1 MAPKKQQSSLKRNRH
16 STGGDDQELKKP
28 RRSNR
33 LSSQPQKEPHTPKD
47 PKQQTPIK
55 NQYLPSPL
63 TNHESTATE
72 PNYKEQTATPPEGR
86 PSQIRHVTPLSSP
99 QLNALSSPPQDT
111 QILSQFVY
119 PPRDIERDLDDDDGN
134 WGYLFPLKETGHR
147 LIMKRRAFCPAP
159 SNPLEISR
167 TTVKSKKKGKK
178 QLEEDEVQ
186 YEEDKRIEGFPAG
199 GYLIGRH
206 PECDMVLDI
215 PTVSNR
221 HCLLFNETRNGDS
234 IAVLED
240 LSSNGT
246 FVNEALV
253 GRNKRRELEDG
264 DEITILDEA
273 RFVFR
278 YPKNRDSSAF
288 NSQYRIL
295 QQLGK
300 GHFATVYLCVDRSS
314 GFKYAVK
321 KFERRMG
328 ESQKSQT
335 EGLQQE
341 IALLMSVSHP
351 NVLCLK
357 ETFDEQDGV
366 YLVLELAAEGE
377 LFNLIVT
384 KQKLTEEE
392 TRKIFIQLFQG
403 TKYLHERNIVH
414 RDIKPEN
421 ILLTDK
427 VLSVKLADFGLAKI
441 IGEESFTTTL
451 CGTPSYVAPEILEN
465 TRHRKY
471 TKAVDIWSLGVV
483 LYICLCGFPPFSDEL
498 YSKDN
503 PYTLAQ
509 QIKMGRFDYPSPYW
523 DSIGDPAL
531 DLIDHMLTVDVAKRY
546 TVDQCMEHP
555 WTRNAVSA
563 HINPADST
571 DGLTGAMHSLDF
583 SKRKINRE
591 RTLLANINDVK
602 VSKVVEIK
610 DARVPGRGTQDAET
624 TRVKVWEKNLDGKIA
639 IATDT
644 APEKNN
650 KKKEEDPAANRQ
662 QEEFMGM
669 GGKGDMQLF
678 GDDISSRYLPE
689 EVPDTQKSAT

>member
-1 MAPKKQQSSLKRNRH
+1 M
-16 STGGDDQELKKP
+16 
-28 RRSNR
+28 
-33 LSSQPQKEPHTPKD
+33 
-47 PKQQTPIK
+47 
-55 NQYLPSPL
+55 
-63 TNHESTATE
+63 
-72 PNYKEQTATPPEGR
+72 
-86 PSQIRHVTPLSSP
+86 V
-99 QLNALSSPPQDT
+99 
-111 QILSQFVY
+111 
-119 PPRDIERDLDDDDGN
+119 
-134 WGYLFPLKETGHR
+134 
-147 LIMKRRAFCPAP
+147 
-159 SNPLEISR
+159 
-167 TTVKSKKKGKK
+167 
-178 QLEEDEVQ
+178 
-186 YEEDKRIEGFPAG
+186 GFPAG
-199 GYLIGRH
+199 GYLVGRH
-206 PECDMVLDI
+206 PECDMIIDI

-221 HCLLFNETRNGDS
+221 HFLIFNETRNGDT

-246 FVNEALV
+246 FVNEALL

-278 YPKNRDSSAF
+278 YPRNRDSSAF
-288 NSQYRIL
+288 NSRYRIL

-300 GHFATVYLCVDRSS
+300 GHFATVYMCVERSS

-321 KFERRMG
+321 KFERRLG
-328 ESQKSQT
+328 ESQKSQQ

-357 ETFDEQDGV
+357 ETFDEPDGV
-366 YLVLELAAEGE
+366 YLILELAAEGE

-384 KQKLTEEE
+384 KQKLSEAE

-427 VLSVKLADFGLAKI
+427 NLSVKLADFGLAKI

-471 TKAVDIWSLGVV
+471 TRAVDIWSLGVV

-498 YSKDN
+498 YSSDN

-531 DLIDHMLTVDVAKRY
+531 DLIDRMLTVDVAKRI
-546 TVDQCMEHP
+546 TVDECLEHP
-555 WTRNAVSA
+555 WTRNAGN
-563 HINPADST
+563 INPADST
-571 DGLTGAMHSLDF
+571 DGLTGAMHALDF
-583 SKRKINRE
+583 SKRKIQRE
-591 RTLLANINDVK
+591 RTLLADINDVK
-602 VSKVVEIK
+602 VSKVVPVDGQHI
-610 DARVPGRGTQDAET
+610 PGASQGDTAK
-624 TRVKVWEKNLDGKIA
+624 VKVWQKNPNGKIVRS
-639 IATDT
+639 T
-644 APEKNN
+644 PKKNN
-650 KKKEEDPAANRQ
+650 KRNEPAAKEEDPAANRQ

-678 GDDISSRYLPE
+678 GDDISSRYLPA
-689 EVPDTQKSAT
+689 EVPDDKNSTK

>member
-1 MAPKKQQSSLKRNRH
+1 M
-16 STGGDDQELKKP
+16 
-28 RRSNR
+28 
-33 LSSQPQKEPHTPKD
+33 
-47 PKQQTPIK
+47 
-55 NQYLPSPL
+55 
-63 TNHESTATE
+63 
-72 PNYKEQTATPPEGR
+72 
-86 PSQIRHVTPLSSP
+86 
-99 QLNALSSPPQDT
+99 
-111 QILSQFVY
+111 
-119 PPRDIERDLDDDDGN
+119 
-134 WGYLFPLKETGHR
+134 KETGHR

-167 TTVKSKKKGKK
+167 ATVKSKKKGKK
-178 QLEEDEVQ
+178 QLAEDEDE
-186 YEEDKRIEGFPAG
+186 YEEEKRMEGFPSG
-199 GYLIGRH
+199 GYLVGRH

-253 GRNKRRELEDG
+253 GRNKRRELEDA

-300 GHFATVYLCVDRSS
+300 GHFATVYLCVDRAS

-427 VLSVKLADFGLAKI
+427 NLSVKLADFGLAKI

-451 CGTPSYVAPEILEN
+451 CGTPSCKL
-465 TRHRKY
+465 
-471 TKAVDIWSLGVV
+471 
-483 LYICLCGFPPFSDEL
+483 
-498 YSKDN
+498 
-503 PYTLAQ
+503 
-509 QIKMGRFDYPSPYW
+509 PSTF
-523 DSIGDPAL
+523 L
-531 DLIDHMLTVDVAKRY
+531 
-546 TVDQCMEHP
+546 
-555 WTRNAVSA
+555 
-563 HINPADST
+563 
-571 DGLTGAMHSLDF
+571 
-583 SKRKINRE
+583 
-591 RTLLANINDVK
+591 
-602 VSKVVEIK
+602 
-610 DARVPGRGTQDAET
+610 
-624 TRVKVWEKNLDGKIA
+624 
-639 IATDT
+639 TDT
-644 APEKNN
+644 
-650 KKKEEDPAANRQ
+650 
-662 QEEFMGM
+662 
-669 GGKGDMQLF
+669 
-678 GDDISSRYLPE
+678 Y
-689 EVPDTQKSAT
+689 